1 MKLKNYL
8 FVLCLIG
15 ALLMP
20 GTQNVAAQ
28 TSEVSTSKTSVE
40 YVEKEDFSFL
50 NGKIGTVIFD
60 RWGEENL
67 KTLTNASCGC
77 KIEKFINNDSLTGC
91 LAMIKSGRADFLM
104 TTDITAT
111 YVAQR
116 NPDTKALI
124 FPGELGIVMTL
135 RNSDSVLKDSFN
147 AAIKKL
153 KDSGILAGLEKKWI
167 KELPVGQEPAIS
179 KIEKISDTAETIFV
193 GVSGDMPPL
202 DYIAADGKPA
212 GYNIALLA
220 EISKI
225 MGKNIEVVSLDSQAR
240 FAALESKK
248 IDVFFWIVM
257 PTDKFTQEKMKE
269 NVDEQAFNK
278 KFIVTDPHCLI
289 KTGFVLKKLNVIFLR
304 YFLLSSV

>member
-1 MKLKNYL
+1 MKFKNYL
-8 FVLCLIG
+8 LALCLSVV
-15 ALLMP
+15 LLMP
-20 GTQNVAAQ
+20 GNQNAAGQ
-28 TSEVSTSKTSVE
+28 TAEVSTSKAAVE

-77 KIEKFINNDSLTGC
+77 KIEKFVNNDSLTNC

-104 TTDITAT
+104 TTDITAN

-116 NPDTKALI
+116 NPDIKALI

-135 RNSDSVLKDSFN
+135 RNSDTALRDSLNATIKQLKD
-147 AAIKKL
+147 K
-153 KDSGILAGLEKKWI
+153 GTLAGLEKKWI
-167 KELPVGQEPAIS
+167 KELPVGQEPTMT

-220 EISKI
+220 EISK
-225 MGKNIEVVSLDSQAR
+225 MTGKNIEVVSLDSQAR

-278 KFIVTDPHCLI
+278 KFIVTDPHCLV
-289 KTGFVLKKLNVIFLR
+289 KTGFVLKK
-304 YFLLSSV
+304 